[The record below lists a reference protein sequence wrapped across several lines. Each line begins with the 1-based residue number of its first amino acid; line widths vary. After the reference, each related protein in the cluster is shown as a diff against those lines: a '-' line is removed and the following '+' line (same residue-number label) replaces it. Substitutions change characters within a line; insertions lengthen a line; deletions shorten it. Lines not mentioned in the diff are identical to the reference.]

1 MTSNSNN
8 IQPYPLFDTLENLS
22 ALIHSKERPALA
34 YIQSSGIDNASSD
47 YEYALAFL
55 YSYRGSRDTFG
66 AYRREV
72 ERLLQWSWF
81 VQKRSLT
88 ALKRADIEAYI
99 DFCQQP
105 ALNWIANKT
114 VSRFID
120 KQGDRVANEEWR
132 PFVVKKSRQNPNSDV
147 HDFSLSPKALQAV
160 FAILGSFYTYLIQ
173 EEYTESNPVALI
185 RQKSKYLRKHQQK
198 DKIRRLTDL
207 QWSYVVETAELLA
220 DDDPAQH
227 ERTLFVIQALYGM
240 YLRISELTVTERW
253 MPKMGDFSMDLDGNW
268 WFTTVGKGNKERDI
282 SVSDAMLDALKRYR
296 NFLGLSPFPS
306 LGESTPLVH
315 KTRGRGGISSTRQ
328 IRNIVKNC
336 FDQSIMRMKQK
347 GHDDQDVELL
357 KSATVHWLRHTG
369 ISDDVKHRPR
379 EHVRDDAGHGSS
391 AITDKYIDVEMRER
405 HRSAKNKTI
414 KPDL

>member
-1 MTSNSNN
+1 MTSNPN
-8 IQPYPLFDTLENLS
+8 IIQLRPLFDTLENLVG
-22 ALIHSKERPALA
+22 LVRSKECPALA
-34 YIQSSGIDNASSD
+34 YIESSGVDGAITD
-47 YEYALAFL
+47 YEYALSFL
-55 YSYRGSRDTFG
+55 YSYRGSRDTF
-66 AYRREV
+66 ASYRREV
-72 ERLLQWSWF
+72 ERLLQWAWF
-81 VQKRSLT
+81 VQERSLT
-88 ALKRADIEAYI
+88 ELKRADIEAYI

-114 VSRFID
+114 VSRFVE
-120 KQGDRVANEEWR
+120 KQGSRVANEEWR

-147 HDFSLSPKALQAV
+147 RDFSLSPKALQAV

-173 EEYTESNPVALI
+173 EEYTESNPIALI

-207 QWSYVVETAELLA
+207 QWSYVVETAEMLA
-220 DDDPAQH
+220 NDDPAQH

-282 SVSDAMLDALKRYR
+282 SVSDAMLGALKRYR
-296 NFLGLSPFPS
+296 AFLGLSTLPS

-414 KPDL
+414 KPEL

>member
-1 MTSNSNN
+1 MPKTPNTI
-8 IQPYPLFDTLENLS
+8 IQPLFDTLENLS
-22 ALIHSKERPALA
+22 ELIHNRDRPALT
-34 YIQSSGIDNASSD
+34 YIETSGITDAVKD
-47 YEYALAFL
+47 YEHALAFL
-55 YSYRGSRDTFG
+55 YSYRGSRDTF
-66 AYRREV
+66 ASYRREV

-81 VQKRSLT
+81 IQARSLT
-88 ALKRADIEAYI
+88 ELKRADIEAYI

-105 ALNWIANKT
+105 PLNWIANKT
-114 VSRFID
+114 VPRFVNN
-120 KQGDRVANEEWR
+120 QGMRVANEEWR
-132 PFVVKKSRQNPNSDV
+132 PFVVKKSRQNPNSDIR
-147 HDFSLSPKALQAV
+147 DFSLSPKALQAV

-185 RQKSKYLRKHQQK
+185 RQKSKYLRKRQQK

-207 QWSYVVETAELLA
+207 QWSYVVETSELLA
-220 DDDPAQH
+220 NDDPAQH

-240 YLRISELTVTERW
+240 YLRISELTATERW
-253 MPKMGDFSMDLDGNW
+253 TPQMGDFSMDMDGNW

-296 NFLGLSPFPS
+296 AFLGLSALPS
-306 LGESTPLVH
+306 PGESTPLVH
-315 KTRGRGGISSTRQ
+315 KTRGRGGITSTRQ

-336 FDQSIMRMKQK
+336 FDQSIMRMKK
-347 GHDDQDVELL
+347 DGFDQDAELL
-357 KSATVHWLRHTG
+357 KAATVHWLRHTG

-414 KPDL
+414 KPEL

>member
-1 MTSNSNN
+1 MPTNSNST
-8 IQPYPLFDTLENLS
+8 IQPLFDTLENLS
-22 ALIHSKERPALA
+22 ELVHNHGCPALT
-34 YIQSSGIDNASSD
+34 YIKTSGISDAVQD
-47 YEYALAFL
+47 YEHALAFL
-55 YSYRGSRDTFG
+55 YSYRGSRDTFTS
-66 AYRREV
+66 YRREV

-81 VQKRSLT
+81 MQARSLT
-88 ALKRADIEAYI
+88 ELKRADIEAYI

-105 ALNWIANKT
+105 PLNWIANKT
-114 VSRFID
+114 VPRFINS
-120 KQGDRVANEEWR
+120 QGIRVANEEWR
-132 PFVVKKSRQNPNSDV
+132 PFVAKKSRQNPNSDIR
-147 HDFSLSPKALQAV
+147 DFSLSPKALQAI

-185 RQKSKYLRKHQQK
+185 RQKSKYLRKRQQK

-220 DDDPAQH
+220 NDDPAQH

-240 YLRISELTVTERW
+240 YLRISELTATERW
-253 MPKMGDFSMDLDGNW
+253 TPQMGDFNMDMDGNW

-282 SVSDAMLDALKRYR
+282 SVSDAMLEALKRYR
-296 NFLGLSPFPS
+296 TFLGLPPLPSP
-306 LGESTPLVH
+306 GESAPLVY
-315 KTRGRGGISSTRQ
+315 KTRGRGGITSTRQ

-336 FDQSIMRMKQK
+336 FDQSIMRMKK
-347 GHDDQDVELL
+347 DGFHQDAELL
-357 KSATVHWLRHTG
+357 KAATVHWLRHTG

-414 KPDL
+414 KPEL